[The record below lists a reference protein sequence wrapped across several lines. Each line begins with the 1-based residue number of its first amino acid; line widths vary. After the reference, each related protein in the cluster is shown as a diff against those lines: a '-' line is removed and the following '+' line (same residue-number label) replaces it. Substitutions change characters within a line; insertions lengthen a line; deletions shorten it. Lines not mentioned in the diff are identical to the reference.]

1 MNRTTQKKTATKKK
15 TPVKKKA
22 TPKKELTPEQS
33 FLRAFLAFQS
43 EAPELPRTEK
53 VGNGNGNPY
62 AYTPLPMMR
71 KILQPYLT
79 KYGFIYSWDFKEV
92 NNKVECTCILTHI
105 DGHSKT
111 STMTADKDNTVDMNS
126 VQAVGS
132 TMTYLQR
139 YSFKAVLGL
148 TSADDDDDG
157 RSAGKKKEREVI
169 PSPKPKSD
177 GEHIKVVQEILQLKE
192 QENDSTKT

>member
-1 MNRTTQKKTATKKK
+1 MKKTRKK
-15 TPVKKKA
+15 PVKKRRSPA
-22 TPKKELTPEQS
+22 KKELTPEQK
-33 FLRAFLAFQS
+33 FLRAFLSFQA

-53 VGNGNGNPY
+53 VKNGAGDISY
-62 AYTPLPMMR
+62 AYTPLPLMR
-71 KILQPYLT
+71 KILQPLLT
-79 KYGFIYSWDFKEV
+79 KHGFVYAWDFKEATG
-92 NNKVECTCILTHI
+92 KIECTCILTHV

-111 STMTADKDNTVDMNS
+111 STMTAEKDTTADMNS

-157 RSAGKKKEREVI
+157 RSAGKKKSEREII
-169 PSPKPKSD
+169 PDPKPKPD
-177 GEHIKVVQEILQLKE
+177 GEHIKVVQEILSFENKE
-192 QENDSTKT
+192 GDKKDDSPKT